1 MDFFKVHLFL
11 LKWIKAISMNI
22 YAKLTLL
29 CVSLVFFTS
38 SVLYFFVNRELERTF
53 SEELLSNVTRQSE
66 QTISNIERFVYS
78 RLNELKIASTDPYFR
93 QSNIPQA
100 DLTRKLQELESLND
114 LYASFSFFNNE
125 RVRIADSKQLSV
137 GETHSLSTYWTK
149 ISPTTDA
156 VVDVDKSEST
166 DLNVM
171 NFATVVKDPET
182 REPKGVLVG
191 SILVDELY
199 KFMGDISLG
208 ENARQ
213 LSVTLLDEGGIILY
227 TQDESKTVLQ
237 DKFSDFDLI
246 QKTKKTSA
254 RVERIET
261 DDQFLFVAKEQGYL
275 NNVGNDW
282 TLVVS
287 IGKEEALLPL
297 AEIQQKLLWVILLA
311 LGASIILALIV
322 ANIFVRPIV
331 KLSKIAEDL
340 GNGNLSAEI
349 KITSNDEV
357 GKLASQLSNASQVLI
372 RRLDEQKKLND
383 KLENQKNEMVAQK
396 QLLEQANRQVSDS
409 IVYAQRIQRSI
420 LPEITVLSKLV
431 KDAFV
436 FYEPKDVVSGDFY
449 WFERVRQGRNEYLII
464 ACADCTG
471 HGVPGAIMSIMG
483 SNQLTNIVYYQNY
496 IDPNKILARLDKVIK
511 FELKRDEN
519 QNQDGLEIGIC
530 IINLDD
536 LKMEFAGAGIPL
548 YLIKKGTNEL
558 ITYKSPKFMIG
569 GIEGDEKEVAGKLNK
584 EEMQLEEGDKIYLSS
599 DGFQDQFGG
608 EHDKKFLS
616 KNFKKLIEDISD
628 KPMSEQI
635 KDLESAFRSWKKNTP
650 QTDDVVVIGVEV

>member
-1 MDFFKVHLFL
+1 
-11 LKWIKAISMNI
+11 MNI